1 MTGAL
6 LGRLG
11 VGGAEAEGLEEAPVA
26 AGPDLD
32 LAVVVG
38 AGDDVGPEAL
48 VLGLVLVV
56 VEEVDARDWLVAVRE
71 PSVDAL
77 GHARPVCVC
86 VRVLTE
92 KEILF
97 FVPPKVVCAHPN
109 VICCT

>member
-86 VRVLTE
+86 VCV
-92 KEILF
+92 
-97 FVPPKVVCAHPN
+97 
-109 VICCT
+109 